1 MVLKVIEWHPYSH
14 LLHCL
19 TTFPHCLAKFVKN
32 LETKLLL
39 ANFEVKVHKLD
50 LNMRTVRTV
59 VKYIST
65 ELLFGEGIYS
75 SSRLNMSWSWMSQSL
90 LPLSGCI
97 VRQNV
102 WLKVHWHSSSRST
115 YWLEKSGSLQAFS
128 QDLKNGCPKC
138 AIGRAQMSNL
148 QGNIYEK

>member
-1 MVLKVIEWHPYSH
+1 
-14 LLHCL
+14 
-19 TTFPHCLAKFVKN
+19 
-32 LETKLLL
+32 
-39 ANFEVKVHKLD
+39 
-50 LNMRTVRTV
+50 
-59 VKYIST
+59 
-65 ELLFGEGIYS
+65 
-75 SSRLNMSWSWMSQSL
+75 MSQSL

-148 QGNIYEK
+148 QGNIYEKKNDFSVISGHPQDAWMPI